1 MPYAIW
7 YQEPVLHILCKF
19 LWEGFLTV
27 SSVFIRVK
35 SFFDT
40 PHAVWCGKFLFSFTC
55 LVLVYLGSFSGTL
68 TVSLSGEFLL
78 HVLCCFKWGVC
89 LTQPLLFSV
98 GSFSYT
104 PCCFMWGV
112 SLPRP
117 VLFYVGSFSY
127 TLCYR
132 GAGGGPLHAPCFF
145 MLGDSRTRSMLFYV
159 GNFSYTVPADWCGG
173 FSDITGAYFY
183 GGSLFSMPYAIWHQ
197 EFVLHTLCLCGEV
210 FE

>member
-7 YQEPVLHILCKF
+7 YQEPVLHTLCKF
-19 LWEGFLTV
+19 LWECFLTV

-112 SLPRP
+112 SLPCPVLFYVGSLSSTPRAVLCGKFLLTTCCFMCGVSLTRP

-127 TLCYR
+127 TPN
-132 GAGGGPLHAPCFF
+132 AG
-145 MLGDSRTRSMLFYV
+145 
-159 GNFSYTVPADWCGG
+159 
-173 FSDITGAYFY
+173 
-183 GGSLFSMPYAIWHQ
+183 
-197 EFVLHTLCLCGEV
+197 LCGEFLLYTPGSFMWWV
-210 FE
+210 SLIRTLLFYRGISLTLPLLF

>member
-68 TVSLSGEFLL
+68 TISLSGEFLL

-127 TLCYR
+127 TPLAVLCGEVSLVRPLLFYVWSFSYTLCYR
-132 GAGGGPLHAPCFF
+132 GGGGGPLHAPCFF
-145 MLGDSRTRSMLFYV
+145 MWGDSRTRSMLFYV

-173 FSDITGAYFY
+173 FCDITGAYF
-183 GGSLFSMPYAIWHQ
+183 
-197 EFVLHTLCLCGEV
+197 
-210 FE
+210 